1 MAVAGDVYMSCHGV
15 PCSESRSH
23 QEPGCVRKELPGD
36 VLTVGAMDSG
46 GPGTTCQTPSRHRS
60 GADPCLE
67 NASQG
72 TARHRGGPAR
82 NPARRRGLD
91 TLGAD
96 CNMGRAGQGTARHR
110 DSPALHYDRNLLKG
124 TNGSVG
130 WTWNARQGAVGH
142 VESAAHGT
150 DWHIAG
156 SANHMECAGEV
167 SARHTGIT
175 DRSTARLSGVTIR
188 HMEGFAKGTTMHRE
202 KSPAAGTLEMVISG
216 NAAQE
221 DKNAAGNGWSMKA
234 NNLSFCWAWWAF
246 LLLQLHVWNTLAQD
260 DVAPYFKTEPG
271 LPQTHLEG
279 NRLVLTCLAEGSWP
293 LEFKWLYNNTEI
305 TAYSSE
311 YKFIIP
317 SLQRTDAGFYQC
329 VVRNRMG
336 ALMQRKTEVRVAY
349 MGDFAVGDQRMTELQ
364 GQAAV
369 LNFPRVIGFPRPQ
382 VTWFRDGHKI
392 IPSSRIA
399 ITLENQLVVLAS
411 VASDAGRY
419 YVQAVNEK
427 NGENKTSPFIYL
439 SIANS
444 SDPYESLAPVVVI
457 PPQNTSVVAGAGEV
471 TLECVANARPL
482 QKMVTTWKRSGARVS
497 SGISSFGRRLTIAN
511 PTSADTGMYVCEV
524 ELAGSKHEPARARAF
539 LSITEP
545 PYFTTEPERRILAEV
560 EQTVDIPCQ
569 AMGVPVPTLEWY
581 KDSTPI
587 SALKTP
593 RYRVVGSTGLQIQG
607 LQPSDSGIFQCV
619 ARNEAGEIQA
629 DTYLDVTNLPPT
641 FTRPPVD
648 ATVTDGMTAAL
659 TCEVSGAPKPAI
671 TWKKSNRILASGS
684 VRIPRFILLE
694 SGGLQITPVFLQDA
708 GNYTCYA
715 VNSEG
720 AINGSA
726 SLTVWTRTFISLPP
740 EDCSVIKGTT
750 ATLQCGA
757 THDPRISVRF
767 VWKKDNMLLN
777 PASSSRI
784 VLDQDGSLLI
794 SQTWSGDIGD
804 YTCEIISL
812 GGNDSRMARLEVI
825 ELPHSPQNLLAR
837 LNSSSSRTV
846 ALSWVRPFDG
856 NSPILYYIVELS
868 ENNSPW
874 KVHLSNV
881 DSKVTTATVSGLT
894 PARTYQFRV
903 CAVNKVGKG
912 QYSKETSRL
921 MLPEETPSAPPKNIV
936 ASGRTN
942 QSIMVQW
949 QPPPESDHNG
959 VLHGYIL
966 RYRLAGLPGEY
977 QYKNISSPEINYC
990 LVKELIIWTQYEIQV
1005 AAYNGAGLGTFSRA
1019 VIEYTLQGVPTA
1031 PPQNVIAQ
1039 AANSTTIEFL
1049 WNPPPQQFINGIN
1062 QGYKLLAWPE
1072 GSPEAITMVPIAPDF
1087 HGVHRGYITG
1097 LRKYTPYFTSVLC
1110 FTTPGDGPRS
1120 PPQLVWTHEDRPG
1133 AVGHLSFTEILD
1145 TSLKV
1150 SWQEPAEKN
1159 GIITGYQISWEV
1171 YNKNDSRV
1179 THTLINTTHE
1189 YRITGLSALT
1199 TYTIEVAAVTSKG
1212 SGMVTPSTISSG
1224 VPPELPGSP
1233 SNLVIS
1239 NISPRSATLQFRP
1252 GYDGKTSISK
1262 WIVEGQVGV
1271 TGDEEEWVD
1280 LYEVENESDAQML
1293 EIPNLTPYTYYRF
1306 RMRQV
1311 NIVGAGPL
1319 SQPSRV
1325 IQTLQAPPDVAPGS
1339 LTLRTASETSLWIR
1353 WVPLPDSR
1361 YNGNPE
1367 SVGYRVKYWRPD
1379 LQSPPLAQVI
1389 NDRLEREYTIEG
1401 LEEWAEYELQI
1412 QAFNAI
1418 GPGPWSEVV
1427 RGRTRE
1433 SVPSAPP
1440 ANVTA
1445 EAVSSTQIL
1454 LTWAA
1459 IPEPEQNGLIL
1470 GYKVLYKEKG
1480 LELETD
1486 SHIVRG
1492 NQTLSV
1498 LLMNL
1503 RKYVIYEI
1511 QVLAFTRIGDGVPSS
1526 PPIMERTK
1534 DDVPGPP
1541 VKMVF
1546 PEVRLTS
1553 VRIVWQPPEEPNGI
1567 ILGYQIAYRLATGN
1581 PNKFITVEVGSTVRQ
1596 FTAMDL
1602 SPELAYIFRASAK
1615 TRQGWGE
1622 PLEAMVITTEK
1633 RERPAPPKE
1642 LSVPQTEVHS
1652 RSLQLNWVPGSDGSS
1667 PIRYFTLQVQVL
1679 PAGEWQTYSSSI
1691 SHEATSCIIE
1701 RLNPFTSYKLRL
1713 KATNDVGD
1721 SDFST
1726 STDAVTTL
1734 QDVPDEPPTAVLV
1747 TPRTTTSVLIQWQP
1761 PKDESVNGV
1770 LMGYRIYYRE
1780 LEPETTSASDSKTA
1794 KNPLALRAELNPQ
1807 SSFKTASSSSAL
1819 TTYELTHL
1827 KKYKRYEVVMTTY
1840 NIIGESPASTPV
1852 EVFVGEAAPVM
1863 PPLNIQVNPLSASQL
1878 EITWDPPPLD
1888 SQNGN
1893 IQGYKIYHWETV
1905 NQNETEKMKILFL
1918 PETTVRL
1925 KNLTSYTKY
1934 SVSVSAFNAAGDGPR
1949 SDVRLGRTH
1958 QAVPGTPSFLAFS
1971 EVTTT
1976 TLNVSWGEPAA
1987 ANGILQG
1994 YRVVYEPLAPV
2005 QGVSKVVTVDIK
2017 GNLQRWLKVRDLTK
2031 GVTYCFR
2038 VQART
2043 IGYGPELQANITA
2056 GPVEG
2061 APGSPREV
2069 SVTKSSSALTLQWAE
2084 GSSGNRPTMGYVI
2097 EARPSDEGLWDMFI
2111 KDIPQ
2116 GATSYTVGLDNLRPG
2131 VNYEFRVV
2139 AVNEFGFGE
2148 PSVASAAV
2156 SARLETP
2163 YYEEWWF
2170 LLVMALCSLIIILL
2184 VAFALVLYGQSKK
2197 YKSCSTGKALTN
2209 EESVTLDN
2217 GGFTALELNSR
2228 HLNVKNTFSK
2238 KNGTRSPPRPSPG
2251 GLHYSDEDICNKYN
2265 GTALTESTAL
2275 TEKPAELSESEA
2287 SDSDYEEELPKHS
2300 FVNHYMSDPT
2310 YYNSWKRQQKGVKH
2324 TGAYAYEECAVS
2336 ETEPYFQTVITTQ
2349 TSGGVYSPTGP
2360 PAPSSRTPVSGFS
2373 SFV

>member
-1 MAVAGDVYMSCHGV
+1 MAPVVEVNM
-15 PCSESRSH
+15 PCSGLPYFGKGSHGEWGSVAEHGALDIPNLDATDSRNTACQKSALLRNGAAQGYDRNMGTETQGKAGHGGIASRS
-23 QEPGCVRKELPGD
+23 
-36 VLTVGAMDSG
+36 
-46 GPGTTCQTPSRHRS
+46 TPVHI
-60 GADPCLE
+60 P

-72 TARHRGGPAR
+72 RGVHAVDSPWHMECTAVHTRSTVPGSDVHVGSSANGSARHRNVGG
-82 NPARRRGLD
+82 
-91 TLGAD
+91 TL
-96 CNMGRAGQGTARHR
+96 
-110 DSPALHYDRNLLKG
+110 
-124 TNGSVG
+124 
-130 WTWNARQGAVGH
+130 
-142 VESAAHGT
+142 
-150 DWHIAG
+150 
-156 SANHMECAGEV
+156 
-167 SARHTGIT
+167 
-175 DRSTARLSGVTIR
+175 ARLEIVT
-188 HMEGFAKGTTMHRE
+188 
-202 KSPAAGTLEMVISG
+202 G
-216 NAAQE
+216 NAVQ
-221 DKNAAGNGWSMKA
+221 DQKA
-234 NNLSFCWAWWAF
+234 PGKCPRKGVKRFSRGWWAF
-246 LLLQLHVWNTLAQD
+246 LLLLLLVGRSLAQD

-271 LPQTHLEG
+271 LPQIHLEG

-293 LEFKWLYNNTEI
+293 LEFKWLRNNTEI
-305 TAYSSE
+305 TAYSNE
-311 YKFIIP
+311 YKYIIP
-317 SLQRTDAGFYQC
+317 SLRRSDAGFYQC

-336 ALMQRKTEVRVAY
+336 ALLQRKAEVQVAY
-349 MGDFAVGDQRMTELQ
+349 MGDFAVGDLRITELR
-364 GQAAV
+364 GQAAI
-369 LNFPRVIGFPRPQ
+369 LSFPSVMGYPKPQ

-392 IPSSRIA
+392 IPSGRIA
-399 ITLENQLVVLAS
+399 ITLDNQLVVLALA
-411 VASDAGRY
+411 ASDAGRY

-427 NGENKTSPFIYL
+427 NGENKTSPFLYL

-444 SDPYESLAPVVVI
+444 SDLEGLMAPVVVI
-457 PPQNTSVVAGAGEV
+457 PPRNSSVVAGTSEV
-471 TLECVANARPL
+471 TLECIANARPL
-482 QKMVTTWKRSGARVS
+482 EKLVTTWKRNGVKMAA
-497 SGISSFGRRLTIAN
+497 GINSFGRRLTIVN
-511 PTSADTGMYVCEV
+511 PTSADTGMYLCEV
-524 ELAGSKHEPARARAF
+524 ELGDGALLSASAKAF
-539 LSITEP
+539 LSIIEP
-545 PYFTTEPERRILAEV
+545 PYFTAEPDSRMLAEV
-560 EQTVDIPCQ
+560 EQSVEIPCQ

-581 KDSTPI
+581 KDSIPI
-587 SALKTP
+587 SALKNL
-593 RYRVVGSTGLQIQG
+593 RYKTTGNSGLQIQG
-607 LQPSDSGIFQCV
+607 LQPEDSGIFQCF
-619 ARNEAGEIQA
+619 ARNEAGEILT
-629 DTYLDVTNLPPT
+629 DMYLDVTNLPPT
-641 FTRPPVD
+641 FTRPPLD

-659 TCEVSGAPKPAI
+659 TCDVSGAPKPAI
-671 TWKKSNRILASGS
+671 TWKKGNRILASGS
-684 VRIPRFILLE
+684 VQIPRFILLE
-694 SGGLQITPVFLQDA
+694 SGGLQIMPVFLQDA

-715 VNSEG
+715 ANSEG
-720 AINGSA
+720 AVNGSA
-726 SLTVWTRTFISLPP
+726 ALTVWTRTLISLPP

-750 ATLQCGA
+750 ATLRCGA

-767 VWKKDNMLLN
+767 LWKKDNTLVN
-777 PASSSRI
+777 PSSSSRI
-784 VLDQDGSLLI
+784 LLAQDGSLFI

-804 YTCEIISL
+804 YTCEIISV

-874 KVHLSNV
+874 KVHLPSV
-881 DSKVTTATVSGLT
+881 DPKVTAASVSGLT

-903 CAVNKVGKG
+903 CAANKVGKG

-990 LVKELIIWTQYEIQV
+990 LVKDLIIWTQYEIQV

-1039 AANSTTIEFL
+1039 AANSTTIQFL
-1049 WNPPPQQFINGIN
+1049 WSPPPQQFINGIN
-1062 QGYKLLAWPE
+1062 QGYKLLAWPVD
-1072 GSPEAITMVPIAPDF
+1072 SPETVTMVPIAPDF
-1087 HGVHRGYITG
+1087 HGVHRGYISG
-1097 LRKYTPYFTSVLC
+1097 LKKYTPYFTSVLC

-1120 PPQLVWTHEDRPG
+1120 PPQQVWTHEDRPG
-1133 AVGHLSFTEILD
+1133 IVGHLSFTEILD

-1159 GIITGYQISWEV
+1159 GVITGYQISWDI
-1171 YNKNDSRV
+1171 YNKNDSHV
-1179 THTLINTTHE
+1179 SHTLMNTTHE
-1189 YRITGLSALT
+1189 YKITGLSSLT
-1199 TYTIEVAAVTSKG
+1199 TYTIEVAAITSKG
-1212 SGMVTPSTISSG
+1212 SGAVSSSTISSG
-1224 VPPELPGSP
+1224 VPPELPGTP

-1271 TGDEEEWVD
+1271 TGDDEEWVH
-1280 LYEVENESDAQML
+1280 LYEVENESDAQVL
-1293 EIPNLTPYTYYRF
+1293 EIPSLTPYTHYRF

-1353 WVPLPDSR
+1353 WVPLPDSQ

-1367 SVGYRVKYWRPD
+1367 SVGYRIKCWRHD
-1379 LQSPPLAQVI
+1379 LQKPALVQVI

-1440 ANVTA
+1440 PNITA

-1480 LELETD
+1480 LDLESG
-1486 SHIVRG
+1486 SHVVRG

-1498 LLMNL
+1498 LLTSL

-1511 QVLAFTRIGDGVPSS
+1511 QLLAYTRIGDGVPSA
-1526 PPIMERTK
+1526 PPILERTK

-1541 VKMVF
+1541 VKLVF

-1567 ILGYQIAYRLATGN
+1567 ILGYQIAYRLATGS
-1581 PNKFITVEVGSTVRQ
+1581 PSKFITVEVGSTVRQ
-1596 FTAMDL
+1596 FTATDL
-1602 SPELAYIFRASAK
+1602 TPELAYIFRASAK

-1622 PLEAMVITTEK
+1622 PLEAMVITTGK
-1633 RERPAPPKE
+1633 RERPAPPRE
-1642 LSVPQTEVHS
+1642 LSVPQAEVHS
-1652 RSLQLNWVPGSDGSS
+1652 RSLQLHWVPGSDGSS
-1667 PIRYFTLQVQVL
+1667 PIRYFTLQVKIL
-1679 PAGEWQTYSSSI
+1679 PNGEWQTYSSSI
-1691 SHEATSCIIE
+1691 SHDASSCVIE
-1701 RLNPFTSYKLRL
+1701 RLSPFTSYKLRL

-1721 SDFST
+1721 SDFSAAT
-1726 STDAVTTL
+1726 EAVTTL
-1734 QDVPDEPPTAVLV
+1734 QDVPDEPPSAVAV

-1761 PKDESVNGV
+1761 PKEESLNGV
-1770 LMGYRIYYRE
+1770 LVGYRIYYRE
-1780 LEPETTSASDSKTA
+1780 LEPENPSGADSKTI

-1807 SSFKTASSSSAL
+1807 SSFKTVSSSSAL
-1819 TTYELTHL
+1819 TTYELTRL
-1827 KKYKRYEVVMTTY
+1827 KKYKRYEVLMTAY
-1840 NIIGESPASTPV
+1840 NIIGESPASSPV

-1878 EITWDPPPLD
+1878 EVTWDPPPLD

-1893 IQGYKIYHWETV
+1893 IQGYKIYHWETD
-1905 NQNETEKMKILFL
+1905 NQNETEKMKALFL

-1934 SVSVSAFNAAGDGPR
+1934 SISVSAFNAAGDGPR
-1949 SDVRLGRTH
+1949 SDFRQGRTY
-1958 QAVPGTPSFLAFS
+1958 QAVPSTPSFLAFS
-1971 EVTTT
+1971 EVTTS
-1976 TLNVSWGEPAA
+1976 TLNVSWGEPTA

-2017 GNLQRWLKVRDLTK
+2017 GNFQRWLKVRDLTK
-2031 GVTYCFR
+2031 GVTYGFR

-2043 IGYGPELQANITA
+2043 ISYGPELQANITA
-2056 GPVEG
+2056 GPLEG
-2061 APGSPREV
+2061 SPGSPREV
-2069 SVTKSSSALTLQWAE
+2069 SVTKSSSGLTLQWAE
-2084 GSSGNRPTMGYVI
+2084 GHSGAKPTMGYII

-2111 KDIPQ
+2111 KDIPR
-2116 GATSYTVGLDNLRPG
+2116 GATSYTVSLDKLRPG

-2156 SARLETP
+2156 SGQLETP

-2170 LLVMALCSLIIILL
+2170 LLVMALCSLILILL
-2184 VAFALVLYGQSKK
+2184 VVFALVLYSQSKK
-2197 YKSCSTGKALTN
+2197 YKSCSTGKPLSN

-2217 GGFTALELNSR
+2217 GGFAALELNSR
-2228 HLNVKNTFSK
+2228 HLTVKNTFSK

-2265 GTALTESTAL
+2265 GTALTENASL
-2275 TEKPAELSESEA
+2275 TEKPIELTESEA
-2287 SDSDYEEELPKHS
+2287 SDSDYEDELPKHS

-2310 YYNSWKRQQKGVKH
+2310 YYNSWKRQQKGAKH

-2336 ETEPYFQTVITTQ
+2336 ETEPYFQTVVTTQ
-2349 TSGGVYSPTGP
+2349 SSGGVYSPTGQP
-2360 PAPSSRTPVSGFS
+2360 TPASRTPVSGFS